1 VQIVHVSPIPLP
13 TSPLKGE
20 ETSCLYK
27 WGARMFAKTVRTAA
41 AALALICSTAA
52 LGQVNSGF
60 LNNSS
65 LANLTS
71 EDAVMLR
78 EALQSALRSEQD
90 GSVFDWNNPASG
102 ARGLVRM
109 RQAYQV
115 QDMQC
120 RVLEIVTTAR
130 YRTFRDTYNVCQDP
144 NGSWMPYNG

>member
-1 VQIVHVSPIPLP
+1 
-13 TSPLKGE
+13 
-20 ETSCLYK
+20 LYQSE
-27 WGARMFAKTVRTAA
+27 ARMFAKTVRTAA

-52 LGQVNSGF
+52 LSQVNFGF

-78 EALQSALRSEQD
+78 EALQSALRSEES

-109 RQAYQV
+109 RQAYQL
-115 QDMQC
+115 QDAQC
-120 RVLEIVTTAR
+120 RVVEIVTTAR
-130 YRTFRDTYNVCQDP
+130 YRTFRDTYNLCQNP
-144 NGSWMPYNG
+144 NGAWMPTGG

>member
-1 VQIVHVSPIPLP
+1 
-13 TSPLKGE
+13 
-20 ETSCLYK
+20 
-27 WGARMFAKTVRTAA
+27 MFAKTVRTAA
-41 AALALICSTAA
+41 AALALGCSIAA
-52 LGQVNSGF
+52 LGQVNFGF

-78 EALQSALRSEQD
+78 DALQSALRSDQS

-115 QDMQC
+115 QDAQC
-120 RVLEIVTTAR
+120 RVVEIVTTAR
-130 YRTFRDTYNVCQDP
+130 YRTFRDTYNLCQDP
-144 NGSWMPYNG
+144 NGSWMPNGG